1 MIYSRHI
8 QSLHMNQLEIWLLT
22 ALLTDWPLELR
33 ADLWKKI
40 QDFSARLIWFSIW
53 AGVGF
58 VWITFK
64 SLQMNFSCLC
74 WILHQVCQAQAE
86 TLWTSLHLLL
96 SSDVGHELCCFHV
109 LQMSTGLQLLWQA
122 VYYLTL
128 ADRFQEYFEKD
139 PPTHD
144 GRTSLKQPEG
154 NGLCNPFP
162 TRWSISKTWAH
173 VWVFANSTFARST
186 ASDAGAK
193 IARRCKTRNIGLDSQ
208 CNALLTASN

>member
-8 QSLHMNQLEIWLLT
+8 QNLNMNQLEIWPPT
-22 ALLTDWPLELR
+22 ALLPDWPLELR

-53 AGVGF
+53 TGVGF

-64 SLQMNFSCLC
+64 SLQMNCSCLC

-96 SSDVGHELCCFHV
+96 SSVVGHELCCFHV

-128 ADRFQEYFEKD
+128 ADRFQEYFEKVLSNQRG
-139 PPTHD
+139 T
-144 GRTSLKQPEG
+144 
-154 NGLCNPFP
+154 
-162 TRWSISKTWAH
+162 
-173 VWVFANSTFARST
+173 VFAIHFRQGGQSARLGHMSGFLQT
-186 ASDAGAK
+186 PHLHVQLQVMQGQK
-193 IARRCKTRNIGLDSQ
+193 
-208 CNALLTASN
+208 